1 MIDTGY
7 NHLTVLV
14 HWSGLLKMYLPATT
28 FIKCAAAKPPLNT
41 LFVDIDS
48 NKISYVN
55 LEDYLDLMLAL
66 YDLSPE
72 GS

>member
-1 MIDTGY
+1 
-7 NHLTVLV
+7 
-14 HWSGLLKMYLPATT
+14 MYLPATT
-28 FIKCAAAKPPLNT
+28 FIKCAVAKPPLNT

-48 NKISYVN
+48 SKISYVN

>member
-1 MIDTGY
+1 
-7 NHLTVLV
+7 
-14 HWSGLLKMYLPATT
+14 MYLPATT

-48 NKISYVN
+48 SKISYVN

-72 GS
+72 AS